1 MHKII
6 KAAAVTALVLSSASA
21 FAWGNGP
28 YDSFSNGFTDVANQF
43 FGDGYGDGNADFNM
57 NMNTSASGNGRGW
70 GRGYDR
76 FQGYN
81 GYGYAPYYA
90 YPYAPVAMGGA
101 PQAPVSPVPFQG
113 PVAR

>member
-6 KAAAVTALVLSSASA
+6 KAAAVTALILSSASA

-57 NMNTSASGNGRGW
+57 NMATSASGSGRGW

>member
-1 MHKII
+1 MQKII

-28 YDSFSNGFTDVANQF
+28 FDSFSNGFTDVANEL
-43 FGDGYGDGNADFNM
+43 FGDGFGDGNADFNL
-57 NMNTSASGNGRGW
+57 NASASGNGRGW

-81 GYGYAPYYA
+81 GYPKSG
-90 YPYAPVAMGGA
+90 
-101 PQAPVSPVPFQG
+101 S
-113 PVAR
+113 

>member
-43 FGDGYGDGNADFNM
+43 FGDGYGDGNADFDM

-101 PQAPVSPVPFQG
+101 PQAPVAPVPFQG